1 METNLPTPMTAR
13 VYVNL
18 PEGISYPW
26 PILSD
31 SSFENTYK
39 GTIGFHVKI
48 MKPPRW
54 TQTSLVHLD
63 GVVTTMSTGQM
74 EGLKDDISP
83 MDKTMIE
90 ME

>member
-18 PEGISYPW
+18 PEGIWGYII

-54 TQTSLVHLD
+54 TQKSLVRLD

-83 MDKTMIE
+83 MDKTK